1 MANLLGRIGGA
12 TSAAPPVL
20 AVPVGAAASGARRG
34 ESGFEAR
41 AKALAAEKLARVEE
55 RRAEERK
62 KTLEAEKK
70 TLEAETRRR
79 ERAAEEK
86 AAKRRRTTPSR
97 EDDRAS
103 EKETGPPSAQK
114 ETAVRVP
121 RVAPEEENAE
131 DPGESEDEEEAGGGA
146 GKAAAVVVD
155 DDDESSDESSGGESD
170 SSDSS
175 SSSGAAP
182 GPKKRGRPS
191 ARPGGVVEG
200 GDPLLPRLRKKPAVE
215 GESPLAGYPTEFA
228 QGFYFY
234 AKDLYLQSLCR
245 LDERGAF
252 TKVIDDTWKRFS
264 AEAELHF
271 EDCDARGKFKSGTK
285 QKHLR
290 SKVAV
295 ARYLQRK
302 YPDENLYLAITGKAY
317 DPKTDG

>member
-1 MANLLGRIGGA
+1 
-12 TSAAPPVL
+12 
-20 AVPVGAAASGARRG
+20 
-34 ESGFEAR
+34 
-41 AKALAAEKLARVEE
+41 
-55 RRAEERK
+55 
-62 KTLEAEKK
+62 
-70 TLEAETRRR
+70 
-79 ERAAEEK
+79 
-86 AAKRRRTTPSR
+86 
-97 EDDRAS
+97 
-103 EKETGPPSAQK
+103 
-114 ETAVRVP
+114 
-121 RVAPEEENAE
+121 
-131 DPGESEDEEEAGGGA
+131 
-146 GKAAAVVVD
+146 
-155 DDDESSDESSGGESD
+155 
-170 SSDSS
+170 
-175 SSSGAAP
+175 
-182 GPKKRGRPS
+182 
-191 ARPGGVVEG
+191 
-200 GDPLLPRLRKKPAVE
+200 LLPRLRKKPAVE

-252 TKVIDDTWKRFS
+252 TKVLDDTWKRFS

>member
-1 MANLLGRIGGA
+1 
-12 TSAAPPVL
+12 VL
-20 AVPVGAAASGARRG
+20 AVPVGAATSGARRG

-62 KTLEAEKK
+62 KTLEAE
-70 TLEAETRRR
+70 TRRK

-86 AAKRRRTTPSR
+86 AAKRRRTTSLG
-97 EDDRAS
+97 DRAS
-103 EKETGPPSAQK
+103 EKETGRSAK
-114 ETAVRVP
+114 ETTLRA
-121 RVAPEEENAE
+121 RVAPEEENVE
-131 DPGESEDEEEAGGGA
+131 DRGESEDEEEAGA

-182 GPKKRGRPS
+182 RPKKRGRPT

-252 TKVIDDTWKRFS
+252 TNVIDDTWKRFS
-264 AEAELHF
+264 AEEELHF
-271 EDCDARGKFKSGTK
+271 EDCDSRGKFKSGTK

-302 YPDENLYLAITGKAY
+302 YPDENLYLAITGKAH
-317 DPKTDG
+317 DPKADG